1 MVLQNG
7 VNNMPWQLIQREIQ
21 SLIDISMKLDPDAIK
36 RKLQHLIPDYT
47 PQDFYALGKD
57 LDLDVTSIKGEA

>member
-7 VNNMPWQLIQREIQ
+7 ANNMPWQLMQREVQ
-21 SLIDISMKLDPDAIK
+21 SLMDISMKLDPDAIK
-36 RKLQHLIPDYT
+36 QKLQHLIPDYT